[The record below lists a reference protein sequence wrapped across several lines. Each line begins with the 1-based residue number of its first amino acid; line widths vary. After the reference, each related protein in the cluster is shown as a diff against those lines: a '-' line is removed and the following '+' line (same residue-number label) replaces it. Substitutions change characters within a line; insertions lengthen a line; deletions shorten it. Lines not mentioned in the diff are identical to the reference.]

1 MEAKK
6 LDIKKTKEFIDK
18 YWDESLQPAIE
29 EFVRI
34 PNLSRDYDE
43 NWQTNGRLE
52 QAAQHVIDWALKQ
65 NIKGMKV
72 KLLKDEGKT
81 PMVYMD
87 IEGTNGGKHPI
98 LMYAHLDKQPYF
110 DGWREEEGIHPTKP
124 IRKGD
129 FLFGRGANDDGYGSF
144 AALTAIK
151 ILQDQNLP
159 YPRTILLL
167 ETDEESGSNDYK
179 YYLDK
184 VKGDFPDIAVVYCLD
199 SGCLTY
205 DSLWITGSLRGCLIV
220 KFTVSVLK
228 EGVHSGDASG
238 VVPSSF
244 RIIRMLLDR
253 IEDSKTGTVHEDL
266 HVVIPPNRYQEAV
279 KAC

>member
-124 IRKGD
+124 IV
-129 FLFGRGANDDGYGSF
+129 LGAPPSF
-144 AALTAIK
+144 QTGPAARS
-151 ILQDQNLP
+151 Q
-159 YPRTILLL
+159 
-167 ETDEESGSNDYK
+167 
-179 YYLDK
+179 
-184 VKGDFPDIAVVYCLD
+184 
-199 SGCLTY
+199 
-205 DSLWITGSLRGCLIV
+205 
-220 KFTVSVLK
+220 
-228 EGVHSGDASG
+228 
-238 VVPSSF
+238 
-244 RIIRMLLDR
+244 
-253 IEDSKTGTVHEDL
+253 
-266 HVVIPPNRYQEAV
+266 PPTPIQPPTRSCPAQV
-279 KAC
+279 